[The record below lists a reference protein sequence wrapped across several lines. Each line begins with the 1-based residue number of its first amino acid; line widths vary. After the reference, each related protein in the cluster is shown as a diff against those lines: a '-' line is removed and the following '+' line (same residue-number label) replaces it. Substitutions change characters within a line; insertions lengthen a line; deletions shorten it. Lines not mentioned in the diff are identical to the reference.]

1 MRVKWT
7 LFQSLGNFNVKHLHL
22 FQHNTGTMNNKSNNP
37 PSAAEL
43 IELSTAEI
51 LDDNTMS
58 GLIGLQNSMLKHSQA
73 SLSSDQDYI
82 PFAKDICGRYIVLY
96 TFIARDEND
105 VSVERGEFVTG
116 KLLKRNEKSR
126 KKLAEFHSIQIRNLS
141 CSAKS

>member
-1 MRVKWT
+1 
-7 LFQSLGNFNVKHLHL
+7 
-22 FQHNTGTMNNKSNNP
+22 MNNKTNNP
-37 PSAAEL
+37 PTASEL
-43 IELSTAEI
+43 IDLSTAEI

-116 KLLKRNEKSR
+116 MQFFFISYWLTNDFPFIRFNALFFSLKQ
-126 KKLAEFHSIQIRNLS
+126 F
-141 CSAKS
+141 

>member
-1 MRVKWT
+1 MHR
-7 LFQSLGNFNVKHLHL
+7 FG
-22 FQHNTGTMNNKSNNP
+22 FQHTSGNINSKSNNP
-37 PSAAEL
+37 QSATEL
-43 IELSTAEI
+43 IELSTTEI

-116 KLLKRNEKSR
+116 KQSFDLFRFIGHR
-126 KKLAEFHSIQIRNLS
+126 V
-141 CSAKS
+141 

>member
-1 MRVKWT
+1 MNNPITSDNNEVCNLRQRERDTEKKFKNT
-7 LFQSLGNFNVKHLHL
+7 EYETLHL
-22 FQHNTGTMNNKSNNP
+22 FQHTNGNMNNKSNNP

-116 KLLKRNEKSR
+116 MFFEMN
-126 KKLAEFHSIQIRNLS
+126 
-141 CSAKS
+141 C

>member
-1 MRVKWT
+1 MEIINT
-7 LFQSLGNFNVKHLHL
+7 SFYNFMNS
-22 FQHNTGTMNNKSNNP
+22 QHNNGNKP
-37 PSAAEL
+37 PSAGD
-43 IELSTAEI
+43 IIDLSTAEI

-58 GLIGLQNSMLKHSQA
+58 GLIGLQNSMLKHSQG

-116 KLLKRNEKSR
+116 MFSVYFYK
-126 KKLAEFHSIQIRNLS
+126 
-141 CSAKS
+141 

>member
-1 MRVKWT
+1 
-7 LFQSLGNFNVKHLHL
+7 
-22 FQHNTGTMNNKSNNP
+22 MNNKTNNP
-37 PSAAEL
+37 PLASDL
-43 IELSTAEI
+43 IDLSTAEI

-116 KLLKRNEKSR
+116 ELILNIFFISFGKFVRNFEKKNRFFWDIWNYFSV
-126 KKLAEFHSIQIRNLS
+126 NLS
-141 CSAKS
+141 IFPIYCLFLKHIIV

>member
-1 MRVKWT
+1 MNNPTSAENTEV
-7 LFQSLGNFNVKHLHL
+7 SGNWIFFNIYQRNYNNYFFRSKINL
-22 FQHNTGTMNNKSNNP
+22 QHNNGNKTNNP
-37 PSAAEL
+37 PIASD
-43 IELSTAEI
+43 IIDLSTTEI

-58 GLIGLQNSMLKHSQA
+58 GLIGLQSSMLKHSQA

-116 KLLKRNEKSR
+116 MFSV
-126 KKLAEFHSIQIRNLS
+126 
-141 CSAKS
+141 

>member
-1 MRVKWT
+1 MLKSD
-7 LFQSLGNFNVKHLHL
+7 SL
-22 FQHNTGTMNNKSNNP
+22 QHNTGNLNNKSNNP

-43 IELSTAEI
+43 IELSTTEI

-116 KLLKRNEKSR
+116 ELSR
-126 KKLAEFHSIQIRNLS
+126 
-141 CSAKS
+141 